1 MAAWRV
7 RGLEAYAVDEVFMRF
22 VLKVLAAV
30 RELAARRIR
39 EEKPRVRLEPILR
52 VVCLQNMSVRC
63 KTRVTRESMRCDVG
77 SAVTAEDSQ
86 RRLPNGHDN
95 PA

>member
-7 RGLEAYAVDEVFMRF
+7 RSLEAYAVDEVFVRF
-22 VLKVLAAV
+22 VLEVLAAV

-39 EEKPRVRLEPILR
+39 EEKPRVCLEPILR
-52 VVCLQNMSVRC
+52 VVCLQNKSVRRR
-63 KTRVTRESMRCDVG
+63 TRVTPESMRCDVN
-77 SAVTAEDSQ
+77 SAVTAEGRQ
-86 RRLPNGHDN
+86 RRPPNGHDK